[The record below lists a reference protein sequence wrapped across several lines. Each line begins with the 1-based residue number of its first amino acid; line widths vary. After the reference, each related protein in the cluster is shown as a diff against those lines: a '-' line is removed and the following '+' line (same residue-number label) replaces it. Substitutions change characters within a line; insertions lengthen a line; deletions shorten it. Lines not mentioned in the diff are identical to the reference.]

1 MMHTMTVKELLLE
14 RIEELTDRIGEISEE
29 EAADVL
35 LRLEEAFQPE
45 PEPLTDEQR
54 AMIERGMADAR
65 AGRVVPQEE
74 VLRRLGITR

>member
-1 MMHTMTVKELLLE
+1 VTAKELLRE
-14 RIEELTDRIGEISEE
+14 RIEELTDRIDEISED
-29 EAADVL
+29 EAADML
-35 LRLEEAFQPE
+35 FRLDEAFQPE

-65 AGRVVPQEE
+65 AGRLVPQEE